1 VLQREECYR
10 SAAAL
15 VTLTFLD
22 PLYGHRMLQ
31 VQLHISLIVATSLEL
46 FTCQHVRNWNLW
58 WSSNVIVV
66 LVCTLFGIEAATEI
80 TPTWGKTTLPHLQ

>member
-31 VQLHISLIVATSLEL
+31 VQLQISLIVATS
-46 FTCQHVRNWNLW
+46 
-58 WSSNVIVV
+58 
-66 LVCTLFGIEAATEI
+66 TLNCLPVSMSEI
-80 TPTWGKTTLPHLQ
+80 GTYGGQAM